1 MMSGRIS
8 QRRRMRAIVLPSAAT
23 EHHVRNHVRS
33 RALLRPRPAFRSPH
47 LDASTHSRDGRGR
60 VFHRAI
66 AIAIGLVLTGSS
78 LALAQSDPAPAGTAS
93 PPAREGNIYDH
104 KDHQPTRA
112 EVGDARRDAG
122 IEPTP
127 SDTTPS
133 ETTREVEDEV
143 HKLLQQTDK
152 LDKQF
157 KPPEYAPPR

>member
-1 MMSGRIS
+1 
-8 QRRRMRAIVLPSAAT
+8 
-23 EHHVRNHVRS
+23 
-33 RALLRPRPAFRSPH
+33 
-47 LDASTHSRDGRGR
+47 

-133 ETTREVEDEV
+133 DTTPSDTTPSDTTPSETTREVEDEV